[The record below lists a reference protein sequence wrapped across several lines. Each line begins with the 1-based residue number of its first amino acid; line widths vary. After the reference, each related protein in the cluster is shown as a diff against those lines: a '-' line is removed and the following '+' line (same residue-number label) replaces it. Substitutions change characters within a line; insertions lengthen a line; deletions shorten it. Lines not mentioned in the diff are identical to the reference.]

1 MRQQIFPAPR
11 AWPCRFH
18 WQAYDRASIRS
29 RLRAIP
35 NATFCRR
42 SFSCVLPTAR
52 LAIGADD
59 CRFAIS
65 CGVVHRL
72 DFGSISRIDGV
83 ATNFAHGREQPAL
96 RGKSIADN
104 GEISNPAVMRKFGIH
119 GTQRRLNGCGFEL
132 PGHEYA
138 EIAAPIADHHDLL
151 RRGKKP
157 DDFFLDRFGRYV
169 VPGIQNDQVLDAAAD
184 APISAHVDFALVAA
198 VKPSVMQRAGSFL
211 WAIPVARE
219 NVWPAH
225 HDLLIFRQL

>member
-11 AWPCRFH
+11 AWPCQFH
-18 WQAYDRASIRS
+18 WQARDRASARS

-138 EIAAPIADHHDLL
+138 EIAAPISEHHDLL
-151 RRGKKP
+151 CRGKKARE
-157 DDFFLDRFGRYV
+157 FFLDRFGRDV
-169 VPGIQNDQVLDAAAD
+169 MAGIQDYQVFDAATD
-184 APISAHVDFALVAA
+184 APISANVDFALIASVE
-198 VKPSVMQRAGSFL
+198 PSALQGAGSLFR
-211 WAIPVARE
+211 AVPVARE
-219 NVWPAH
+219 NVRTM
-225 HDLLIFRQL
+225 HDDLFV

>member
-1 MRQQIFPAPR
+1 MLLPR
-11 AWPCRFH
+11 
-18 WQAYDRASIRS
+18 RAGCS
-29 RLRAIP
+29 RPWAK
-35 NATFCRR
+35 F
-42 SFSCVLPTAR
+42 
-52 LAIGADD
+52 
-59 CRFAIS
+59 
-65 CGVVHRL
+65 
-72 DFGSISRIDGV
+72 V

-184 APISAHVDFALVAA
+184 APISAHVDFALVAG

-225 HDLLIFRQL
+225 DDLLIFSELHLDPANGRADVARLDGHARVIQRANPGGFRKPIGLEHRNA